1 MSDNELGN
9 KQTGFV
15 GSDKFGLMREP
26 IYGIIVVTLF
36 ALGIVLLPGED
47 LGSLF
52 LGGGGTNAR
61 NLGNAVFRFVGF
73 ALLTLLAVNMGV
85 RIFSFKTGAK
95 GFLLALPFALVAAN
109 NAPFAGLA
117 TGEIS
122 VNASG
127 LGWFLFALNCVS
139 VGLFEELV
147 FRGIIFPLVLAKT
160 KNDRKG
166 VFLAVVISSAVFGA
180 IHLVNLFSSNPL
192 AVLCQVGYSFLV
204 GAMCAMVM
212 LLCRNVF
219 ACALLHAGY
228 NFAGLAADT
237 LGTGTVWNAFSIAL
251 TVCVSLAA
259 AGYWAYLMLRQVKA
273 EDIKPKLIRL

>member
-1 MSDNELGN
+1 MSDKELGN
-9 KQTGFV
+9 KQTGFA

-61 NLGNAVFRFVGF
+61 NLGNAIFRFSGF

-204 GAMCAMVM
+204 GAMCA
-212 LLCRNVF
+212 
-219 ACALLHAGY
+219 LLHAGY